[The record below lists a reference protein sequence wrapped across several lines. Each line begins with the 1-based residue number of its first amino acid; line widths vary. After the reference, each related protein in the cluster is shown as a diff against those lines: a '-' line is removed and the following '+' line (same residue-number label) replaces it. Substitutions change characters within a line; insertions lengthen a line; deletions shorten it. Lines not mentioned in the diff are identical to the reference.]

1 MQDFNIS
8 PKGWQVIESIAAIQ
22 VDAVL
27 TEIEDDALRTVPFD
41 SGDLYDSIKKNYTPG
56 NLEGTVSVGT
66 DHWAPTEYGSRPHY
80 IRAVTK
86 KVLSDGKSIFGKTVY
101 HPGTPE
107 QSFMR
112 TSLYKKRTLRKR
124 SG

>member
-1 MQDFNIS
+1 MQDFQIS
-8 PKGWQVIESIAAIQ
+8 AQGWQAIEAIAAQQ
-22 VDAVL
+22 VSDVL
-27 TEIEDDALRTVPFD
+27 IAIEDDALRTVPYD
-41 SGDLYDSIKKNYTPG
+41 SGELYDSIKRNYTPG
-56 NLEGTVSVGT
+56 SLEGTVSVEAP
-66 DHWAPTEYGSRPHY
+66 HWAATEYGSRPHY

-86 KVLSDGKSIFGKTVY
+86 KVLSDGKTIFGKTVY

-124 SG
+124 S

>member
-1 MQDFNIS
+1 MQDFQIS
-8 PKGWQVIESIAAIQ
+8 AQGWQAIEAIAAQQ
-22 VDAVL
+22 VSDVL
-27 TEIEDDALRTVPFD
+27 IAIEDDALRTVPYD
-41 SGDLYDSIKKNYTPG
+41 SGELYDSIKRNYTPG

-86 KVLSDGKSIFGKTVY
+86 KVLSDGKTIFGKTVY

-124 SG
+124 S